1 MKTFKEAVRTR
12 DFVVT
17 ARIALRPET
26 DATIIRQQANLLREY
41 VDAILLTDNQFGQ
54 LHMSTLAASALLIQN
69 DVDPIMQL
77 GCRNK
82 NRIALLSELF
92 GAAAL
97 GVTSLLLVRGNKVSK
112 EINPKPKAVLD
123 VNATELISIA
133 MTMKSDQQ
141 VGAFSKFF
149 IGGNVMPHD
158 PESGWIPEKLTNK
171 ISAGA
176 QFMQM
181 SICMDMD
188 LLRRYMRHLIAN
200 KLIRR
205 VSVIAGTV
213 ILPSANAARW
223 LIENRTNVKIP
234 DEIINRLEQAT
245 DPEQEGIKI
254 CTELLQ
260 QMAEIPGI
268 SGVNIMSG
276 GNLNAI
282 PTAIKAAHLNS

>member
-26 DATIIRQQANLLREY
+26 DATVIRQQANLLREY

-97 GVTSLLLVRGNKVSK
+97 GVTSLLLVRGNKVPK

-141 VGAFSKFF
+141 EGAFSKFF
-149 IGGNVMPHD
+149 IGGSVIPHN
-158 PESGWIPEKLTNK
+158 PELGWVPEKLINK
-171 ISAGA
+171 TSAGA

-205 VSVIAGTV
+205 ISVIAGTV

-254 CTELLQ
+254 CRRRIICSIKWRCRNKYRSCLLYT
-260 QMAEIPGI
+260 
-268 SGVNIMSG
+268 SD
-276 GNLNAI
+276 
-282 PTAIKAAHLNS
+282 AADE

>member
-1 MKTFKEAVRTR
+1 M
-12 DFVVT
+12 
-17 ARIALRPET
+17 
-26 DATIIRQQANLLREY
+26 
-41 VDAILLTDNQFGQ
+41 DAILLTDNQFGQ

-97 GVTSLLLVRGNKVSK
+97 GVTSLLLVRGNKVPK

-149 IGGNVMPHD
+149 IGGSVIPHN
-158 PESGWIPEKLTNK
+158 PESGWVPEKLINK
-171 ISAGA
+171 TSAGA
-176 QFMQM
+176 QFKQM
-181 SICMDMD
+181 SICM
-188 LLRRYMRHLIAN
+188 
-200 KLIRR
+200 
-205 VSVIAGTV
+205 
-213 ILPSANAARW
+213 ARW

-234 DEIINRLEQAT
+234 DEIISRLEQAT

-254 CTELLQ
+254 CTEILQ